1 MQDEM
6 APVLKEHIGHI
17 GILVS
22 KIILYFVVYCL
33 LWEACLEATTP
44 KEVPSPHR
52 MIGNITKCRS
62 EIVDLTRLQ
71 SIVLIECV
79 KA

>member
-6 APVLKEHIGHI
+6 APVLKEHIKHI
-17 GILVS
+17 GILLS

-33 LWEACLEATTP
+33 LWEDCLEATPP
-44 KEVPSPHR
+44 KGVPSPHR
-52 MIGNITKCRS
+52 MIRHITMCMS

-79 KA
+79 KT